1 MSNKLCIIIDDVNQ
15 KRVFESVV
23 AKPLK
28 REGIHVDAIF
38 VNTTDTDLLDND
50 QNIVLEKL
58 RIRLT
63 EIFRNK
69 HIDVVATDFDL
80 SDDNVCGINVV
91 ELIYQIRPKVPV
103 ILYSGKLGSVIK
115 HLLGDH
121 TQKTS
126 DELVKS
132 IKKLIKYNI
141 VDYVEREGYPHSI
154 IKILKDNQIYISSLL
169 PQKLREYSNLE
180 FKSCYPFFAGRTLG
194 SIADE
199 IESHTPQ
206 GREFQEQLYEQV
218 IAHMI
223 KINNYEE

>member
-80 SDDNVCGINVV
+80 SDDNVSGINVV
-91 ELIYQIRPKVPV
+91 ELSMFY
-103 ILYSGKLGSVIK
+103 
-115 HLLGDH
+115 
-121 TQKTS
+121 
-126 DELVKS
+126 
-132 IKKLIKYNI
+132 
-141 VDYVEREGYPHSI
+141 
-154 IKILKDNQIYISSLL
+154 
-169 PQKLREYSNLE
+169 
-180 FKSCYPFFAGRTLG
+180 
-194 SIADE
+194 
-199 IESHTPQ
+199 
-206 GREFQEQLYEQV
+206 
-218 IAHMI
+218 
-223 KINNYEE
+223 